1 MPHLMGHFY
10 EYFSQLIQYDEF
22 YIRNTTGAIV
32 LKINKLLVFTF
43 LFNQMSVQAQTTD
56 QSGTIEIRAK
66 TENLMGSA
74 NSGSEGIV
82 SGLRI
87 SALPILRPG
96 EVMEMVPGLIVTQHA
111 GDGKANQ
118 YFMRGFNLDHGTDF
132 ATYVNG
138 VPANMPTHAHGQ
150 GYTDLNFLIPELVD
164 QIAYR
169 KGTYSASEGDF
180 SAAGSARIEYL
191 KKMDGNLAEITAGAN
206 GYKRLLLAGSPQSQN
221 GQLLYG
227 FELFRNDGPWVVP
240 ENYQKFNSVLSFNEG
255 TRINGYSI
263 TGMLYKSSW
272 TSTDQVPLRAVNGGN
287 ISRFGSIDP
296 TTGGDT
302 HRYSIS
308 SHWAQ
313 TTTDRQSKADLWALN
328 SALDLWSNFEYCANS
343 IETTGNCALSDQFKQ
358 AEKRKAFGFGLS
370 ETRYKQLDIFN
381 TKYETAFTL
390 GIDGRSDHIS
400 PVGLYKTTQRKLT
413 ETVREDLVTQNS
425 ISLWAQ
431 NENRWTPSIRTIIGA
446 RADFYQFNVMSNVPV
461 NSGNAND
468 KKISPKFSLIYS
480 PFKSAEFY
488 ANYGAGFHSN
498 DARGTTI
505 VVDPVDRTTPVSKVD
520 PLVKA
525 IGSEL
530 GVRTE
535 LVKGWTSTLAL
546 WKLNM
551 ASELLFIGDAGTT
564 EPSSPSKRYG
574 VEWNNF
580 YALNNNLS
588 LDLDLAWAHSRFA
601 NELNQQTFIPGAVS
615 STANIGLTF
624 DNQGPWFGSV
634 RLRYFGP
641 RPLTED
647 GSVKSSSS
655 SLANLRVG
663 YKLNPQTKLSFD
675 LYNLMNQKANDIEY
689 AYTSQLANELA
700 PVFDRHIHPT
710 EPRSIR
716 LTLTHKFN

>member
-1 MPHLMGHFY
+1 M
-10 EYFSQLIQYDEF
+10 
-22 YIRNTTGAIV
+22 
-32 LKINKLLVFTF
+32 LKINNLLISCLAIY
-43 LFNQMSVQAQTTD
+43 LFPAQAQSSD
-56 QSGTIEIRAK
+56 QAGTVVIRSQ
-66 TENLMGSA
+66 TENLIGVA
-74 NSGSEGIV
+74 NSGSEGVV

-87 SALPILRPG
+87 SSIPILRPG

-118 YFMRGFNLDHGTDF
+118 YFLRGFNLDHGTDF
-132 ATYVNG
+132 ATFVNG

-164 QIAYR
+164 QITYR
-169 KGTYSASEGDF
+169 KGTYSATDGDF

-191 KKMDGNLAEITAGAN
+191 KMMNGNLAEVTAGKN
-206 GYKRLLLAGSPQSQN
+206 GYKRLLIAGSPKSQN
-221 GQLLYG
+221 EQLLYG

-240 ENYQKFNSVLSFNEG
+240 ENYQKVNGVLSFTEG
-255 TRINGYSI
+255 TRINGYSL

-272 TSTDQVPLRAVNGGN
+272 ISTDQVPLRAVTQGLIG
-287 ISRFGSIDP
+287 RFGSVDP
-296 TTGGDT
+296 TTGGET

-308 SHWAQ
+308 SQWAQ
-313 TTTDRQSKADLWALN
+313 TTGDQQSKANLWALD
-328 SALDLWSNFEYCANS
+328 SSLDLWSNFEYCAGS

-358 AEKRKAFGFGLS
+358 AEKRKAFGFGIS
-370 ETRYKQLDIFN
+370 EARYKRLNIFN
-381 TKYETAFTL
+381 SNYETAFTI
-390 GIDGRSDHIS
+390 GVDGRYDHIS
-400 PVGLYKTTQRKLT
+400 PVGLYKTTQRKVT
-413 ETVREDLVTQNS
+413 ETVREDVVKQHS
-425 ISLWAQ
+425 ISLWGQ
-431 NENRWTPSIRTIIGA
+431 NETRWTPHFRSIIGA
-446 RADFYQFNVMSNVPV
+446 RTDFYQFDVKSNVLA
-461 NSGNAND
+461 NSGKAND
-468 KKISPKFSLIYS
+468 QKISPKISLVYA
-480 PFKSAEFY
+480 PFKRVEFY

-505 VVDPVDRTTPVSKVD
+505 AVDPVDRTTPVSKVD

-530 GVRTE
+530 GIRTG
-535 LVKGWTSTLAL
+535 LVKGWTSNVAL

-580 YALNNNLS
+580 YAINNNLS
-588 LDLDLAWAHSRFA
+588 LDLDLAWAHSRFV

-615 STANIGLTF
+615 STANIGLTI

-647 GSVKSSSS
+647 GSFKSNSS

-663 YKLNPQTKLSFD
+663 YKINPQTKLAFD
-675 LYNLMNQKANDIEY
+675 VYNLLNQKANDIEY
-689 AYTSQLANELA
+689 AYSSQLANEAA
-700 PVFDRHIHPT
+700 PVFDRHFHPT